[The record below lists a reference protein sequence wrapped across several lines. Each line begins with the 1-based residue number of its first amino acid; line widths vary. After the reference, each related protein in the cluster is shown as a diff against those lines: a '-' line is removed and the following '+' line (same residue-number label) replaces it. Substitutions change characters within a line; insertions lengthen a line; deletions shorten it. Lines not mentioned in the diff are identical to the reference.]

1 LSLLVTV
8 VMVSV
13 TVIMVALLAMN
24 MFTCPRLLLLL
35 LLLLLHHAHSL
46 LLHSLLLDVLDKLG
60 NSHAGLFSILGNSS
74 LNLSNLLG
82 RGTLARHGH
91 GNATLRRAAGRRRS

>member
-24 MFTCPRLLLLL
+24 MFTCPRL

-91 GNATLRRAAGRRRS
+91 GNATLRRAVGRRRS

>member
-24 MFTCPRLLLLL
+24 MFTCPRLLLL